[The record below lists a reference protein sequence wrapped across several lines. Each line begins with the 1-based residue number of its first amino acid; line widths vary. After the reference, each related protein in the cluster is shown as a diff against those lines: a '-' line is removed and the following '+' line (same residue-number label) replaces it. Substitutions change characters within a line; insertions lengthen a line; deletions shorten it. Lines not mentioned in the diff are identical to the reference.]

1 MDCRNHLDSSFKM
14 AEEEADTTLLE
25 VKGERRGLL
34 IWTNMV
40 RSREVGGELCAL
52 EVLCEVLVF
61 CVRTA

>member
-1 MDCRNHLDSSFKM
+1 M